1 MKIKISNCNNIDNAE
16 INIIPNKINIEYGM
30 NGTGKSTM
38 ATAII
43 NFDNSEE
50 LLKLKPFGKEVI
62 PSINSDE
69 IVKPVLFNSYFVNNI
84 VFKGNEVIDN
94 SFDVFIKSPQYDE
107 KRKQIDLILR
117 QLTENLF
124 KDENLKILNNQI
136 KEIYTKIPY
145 KSDKGTISKTGTFK
159 SILQKEN
166 IFNVPS
172 ELAEYEDF
180 IKDKNITI
188 NWIDWKLKGYDYD
201 NKHKCPFCAK
211 NFDLE
216 YVNKKE
222 IFKNTYKKP
231 DAKNLVEITT
241 SLELVKDFINEE
253 KYNKIID
260 CIKKNESE
268 DEINMVFKGFMGE
281 VDYLRIGLSKIEE
294 FDSYKVKREDI
305 QKLDEIVSK
314 MKIKTD
320 FLNYFN
326 NDLTKEVCNKVNNK
340 LNSIIEKITDLKK
353 DIGEINGLVANII
366 NNSKKEINDFLN
378 LAGFNYEFDI
388 INEGNEKDIK
398 TILRYINNSDEK
410 IDVSNIS
417 DHLSW
422 GEKNAFALVLFTY
435 YALSKESNLII
446 LDDPISSFDGN
457 KKYAIIN
464 RLFANKSNEKN
475 LYGKTVLMLTHD
487 FEPVID
493 FGVNHK
499 PTGEASTC
507 FLKNSNNNIVET
519 KIEPTEDIKS
529 VIKINYNN
537 AKNESLNIISRSVF
551 ARKYIEYINVD
562 NDEKSNLAYN
572 ILSSVIHDKKPTK
585 FVGNDEIELTNEE
598 ILTGENV
605 IKSLISEFDTAKVL
619 NYINSKE
626 ILNLYS
632 KEKNNYIR
640 TQLFRIY
647 LEISDNRKK
656 LEDKTLLKFVD
667 EIYHIENDY
676 MFSLDL
682 IKFDMVP
689 DFIIDKIN
697 DFMKEELDNI
707 KKEDKY
713 V

>member
-16 INIIPNKINIEYGM
+16 INVIPKKINIEYGM

-43 NFDNSEE
+43 NLDNSEE

-124 KDENLKILNNQI
+124 KDENLQILNNQI

-320 FLNYFN
+320 LLNYFN

-464 RLFANKSNEKN
+464 RLFANKNNERN

-487 FEPVID
+487 FEPLID

-499 PTGEASTC
+499 PTGEASIC
-507 FLKNSNNNIVET
+507 FLKNSNNNILE
-519 KIEPTEDIKS
+519 KRIEPKEDIKS
-529 VIKINYNN
+529 IIKINYNN

-551 ARKYIEYINVD
+551 ARKYIECINVD
-562 NDEKSNLAYN
+562 NDEKYNLAYN
-572 ILSSVIHDKKPTK
+572 ILSSIIHDKKPTK
-585 FVGNDEIELTNEE
+585 FFGNDEIELTKEE
-598 ILTGENV
+598 ISTGENV
-605 IKSLISEFDTAKVL
+605 IKSLINEFDTAEIL

-626 ILNLYS
+626 ILNLYN

-647 LEISDNRKK
+647 IKIPDNKNK

-707 KKEDKY
+707 K
-713 V
+713 